1 MSVPVTEKTHVEVN
15 KPGAFQEATI
25 ERKVEPQPAA
35 TVLPTAHTHEPAEQV
50 DEKVLKQRKEQQ
62 KHMEK
67 EFERE
72 HKLDEKEVKEHEE
85 ERKDVEKAD
94 EKAAKAEEKSRKNY
108 EKVKHKY
115 DEALHDLKEAEA
127 DLNSKIHEREKLAQQ
142 HKLAEMKIGEQKH
155 AMEEHDA
162 AREKALASGPAAGL

>member
-62 KHMEK
+62 KQSVS
-67 EFERE
+67 FPRPPPERFPSGVGI
-72 HKLDEKEVKEHEE
+72 LV
-85 ERKDVEKAD
+85 RRAD
-94 EKAAKAEEKSRKNY
+94 PSLLY
-108 EKVKHKY
+108 
-115 DEALHDLKEAEA
+115 
-127 DLNSKIHEREKLAQQ
+127 Q
-142 HKLAEMKIGEQKH
+142 HGE
-155 AMEEHDA
+155 
-162 AREKALASGPAAGL
+162 GV